1 MSHLTSQEYNEL
13 NGLLAICCLNS
24 LFDNPGMPNKFKET
38 LKYNMSKI
46 KNEVILLKL
55 IWYNLVRL
63 I

>member
-38 LKYNMSKI
+38 LKYNMNKI
-46 KNEVILLKL
+46 KNEVIFL
-55 IWYNLVRL
+55 N
-63 I
+63 